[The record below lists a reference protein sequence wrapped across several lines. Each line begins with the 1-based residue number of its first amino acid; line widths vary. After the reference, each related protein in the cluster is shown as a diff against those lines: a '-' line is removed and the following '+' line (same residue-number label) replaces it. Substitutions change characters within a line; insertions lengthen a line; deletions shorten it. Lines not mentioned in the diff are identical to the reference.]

1 MKAPTTETS
10 LRAESA
16 RLPAE
21 EPDRA
26 EFIPPIKVNTVGYPT
41 NWRKIGIFNVEP
53 IDPVV
58 RNVATG
64 EVALRLG
71 RRHVVDLGMDL
82 ASRDPVW
89 QVDFSELER
98 PGRYVLAAAFGESQ
112 PFEIGDRVYEKSLV
126 AGQKSFYFQRTRT
139 ALSAPFATWD
149 GHSYLRA
156 RPSHVHDGVGW
167 DLHDFPARK
176 RRFALDGGWHDAG
189 NFDIYVP
196 SLAPAAQALLMAYEW
211 APGKFSDGALRIPES
226 GNGTPD
232 LLDEVR
238 WGLRWILSMQ
248 EDSGAHAG
256 GFRHRESVVETSP
269 EGPADRDNTVR
280 WVAGVSSAAT
290 GKAVAVLAMAAR
302 LYLPWD
308 ASFAER
314 CARAAHRGWQFLQA
328 FPEHMRA
335 DRRAGGAQPLWDD
348 EPTYTDVGA
357 RFIAAVE
364 MWRSFRQRAALDG
377 AAALVRDA
385 AETRPDSVLRGA
397 WANLSRW
404 GLATL
409 ALDPKTPHELRA
421 ECRDR
426 LLDLAERLRPRIER
440 EDGYRC
446 ASSGDDYYWGHNSN
460 LMEKTHLLGVAARLA
475 PDRTWLV
482 EAARDQ
488 WHWVLGRNPIGY
500 SMVTG
505 VGRGPARM
513 YHLEWGNCEPP
524 PPGFLIGGP
533 NSQSMGFLSPDAP
546 AKAVLWDNPTP
557 LRSGLP
563 ARSLW
568 HWRQSDLW
576 DAGFV
581 PEGNWDLGWW
591 TVTEPDIL
599 YSANFVLAGTTLP

>member
-10 LRAESA
+10 LRAEA
-16 RLPAE
+16 ALPAQDL
-21 EPDRA
+21 DRA
-26 EFIPPIKVNTVGYPT
+26 EFIPPIKVNTVGYPIG
-41 NWRKIGIFNVEP
+41 WRKIGIFNVEP

-58 RNVATG
+58 RNVVTG

-71 RRHVVDLGMDL
+71 KRHIVDLGMDL

-89 QVDFSELER
+89 QADFSELER
-98 PGRYVLAAAFGESQ
+98 PGRYVLAAAFGESE
-112 PFEIGDRVYEKSLV
+112 PFEIGAGVYERALL

-149 GHSYLRA
+149 GYSYLRA
-156 RPSHVHDGVGW
+156 RPSHVHEGVGW
-167 DLHDFPARK
+167 DLSDFPERK
-176 RRFALDGGWHDAG
+176 RRFNLDGGWHDAG

-211 APGKFSDGALRIPES
+211 APGRFTDGALKIPES

-238 WGLRWILSMQ
+238 WGLRWVLSMQ
-248 EDSGAHAG
+248 EDTGDHAG
-256 GFRHRESVVETSP
+256 GFRHRESVIETSP
-269 EGPADRDNTVR
+269 EGPADRDTTVR

-290 GKAVAVLAMAAR
+290 GKAVSVLAMAAR
-302 LYLPWD
+302 LYLSWD
-308 ASFAER
+308 PTFAER
-314 CARAAHRGWQFLQA
+314 CARAAQRGWRFLQA
-328 FPEHMRA
+328 FPAQLRS

-348 EPTYTDVGA
+348 EPSYNDVGA

-364 MWRSFRQRAALDG
+364 MWRSFRLQAALD
-377 AAALVRDA
+377 AATALVRDA
-385 AETRPDSVLRGA
+385 VETRPDSVLRGA

-409 ALDPKTPHELRA
+409 AMDNGSPAGLRA
-421 ECRDR
+421 ECRER
-426 LLDLAERLRPRIER
+426 LVELAEHLRPRIEL

-460 LMEKTHLLGVAARLA
+460 LMEKTHLLAVAARLA
-475 PDRTWLV
+475 PDRPWLV

-488 WHWVLGRNPIGY
+488 WHWVLGRNPLGY

-546 AKAVLWDNPTP
+546 AKALLWDNPAP

-576 DAGFV
+576 DGGFV
-581 PEGNWDLGWW
+581 PEGSWDLGWW

-599 YSANFVLAGTTLP
+599 YSANFVLAGATLP